1 MRYRACEALGFTE
14 VPTTEI
20 DIDKNKEAMLNIALN
35 RISGKWDISKLEKMV
50 YELSDKELD
59 IDLDLTGLEDW
70 EMRLYNPAEDI
81 DDEEIADIV
90 GTDEKPTYVLK
101 VVFAD
106 EDSYV
111 EASRTIGGDNRIRKI
126 VRGEKL
132 LKLLR
137 KTDEKT
143 SKA

>member
-137 KTDEKT
+137 KTDEKN